1 MNIHIVKDKN
11 EWTAKGA
18 RNQKATKVTATQS
31 EAENVV
37 IKTPTNQKSD
47 VFIYSRNGKILKMN
61 SYVNH
66 PRNTIG

>member
-1 MNIHIVKDKN
+1 MNAHTVKHKN
-11 EWTAKGA
+11 KRTAKGA
-18 RNQKATKVTATQS
+18 RNQKATKVIATQS

-47 VFIYSRNGKILKMN
+47 VIIYSRNGKILEMN

-66 PRNTIG
+66 PRNTKG